1 QTMPKPTRPK
11 GPRRTQ
17 DEGEKRNRALLQG
30 RANKKA
36 AHLKSKGTIATV
48 EQVVAK
54 YKDLSGTDFTSCES
68 FRDFPLSDQTIKG
81 LGEAEFTCPT
91 EIQRDSLAFSL
102 TGVDLVAAA
111 KTGSGKTLALVIPLL
126 ECLWRQ
132 RWSKGDGLGALVISP
147 TRELARQTFD
157 IINEVGKHHGF
168 SCCLLIG
175 QGNDVNFEKR
185 RLHVMNIIVCTPGR
199 LLQHLDENE
208 MFQCDNMQMLV
219 MDEADRILDMGFT
232 KQINAI
238 VESLP
243 RERQTLLFSATQTNN
258 VKQLAR
264 VCTKDPVMVSVHE
277 KSAHATPEELK
288 QCYLVCKEEEKVNLL
303 WSFIQH
309 HKHKKTLVFVSSCG
323 QARFLTEAFCHLRP
337 GTSLMGL
344 WGTMKQNKRIE
355 VCDVFERRQKACLI
369 ATDVAS
375 RGLDFTGVDWVVQMD
390 APATIDDYIHRVGRT
405 ARMNKSGSALLFLSE
420 RQVPTMKKMLTERK
434 IPIQETKHDPTRMT
448 DIKLKMQGVL
458 AAFPELN
465 QFAQKYVVS
474 YLRSVYL
481 MSNKNIFD
489 VDSIDAK
496 ALAESL
502 GLAAIKRI
510 RFLQKRKEG
519 KKLIV
524 SAKKVYEGHEFGEE
538 SDDGEEKDEDE
549 GLFTVKKKDVF
560 NVAEEVKKE
569 QATRAAAEE
578 KAKSARVITKIKEAK
593 SQLKKGIPL
602 NQKISFDE
610 DGAKKEGGIGEGRA
624 KGLDLEK
631 AIEGMAEQDKTD
643 KKEMRERQKAAR
655 KEKKMK
661 EKEKEEKKRKRKM
674 GEDDE
679 MDVRIGGDS
688 DEEGSVDISWLP
700 DPDKKREESSDGEEE
715 EGQEQGEEGGREWE
729 SGGDSEDEEAMEREF
744 GGRRGGRAVCGSSSE
759 DDEPVPPPAKKRATN
774 KKKRED
780 AESAALALLAAKF
793 K

>member
-1 QTMPKPTRPK
+1 
-11 GPRRTQ
+11 PRRSQ

-30 RANKKA
+30 RANKKV
-36 AHLKSKGTIATV
+36 AHLKKKNATATV
-48 EQVVAK
+48 DQIVAK
-54 YKDLSGTDFTSCES
+54 YKDLSATDFSTCES
-68 FRDFPLSDQTIKG
+68 FRDFPLSDQTIKS
-81 LGEAEFTCPT
+81 LEEAEFTCPT
-91 EIQRDSLAFSL
+91 EIQRDSLPFSL

-111 KTGSGKTLALVIPLL
+111 KTGSGKTLALVVPLL

-132 RWSKGDGLGALVISP
+132 KWSKGDGLGALIISP
-147 TRELARQTFD
+147 TRELALQTFQT
-157 IINEVGKHHGF
+157 ISKVGRYHDF

-175 QGNDVNFEKR
+175 GGADVNFEKR

-199 LLQHLDENE
+199 LQQHLDENE
-208 MFQCDNMQMLV
+208 MFNCDNMQMLV
-219 MDEADRILDMGFT
+219 IDEADRILDMGFA

-344 WGTMKQNKRIE
+344 WGTMKQNKRLAVFE
-355 VCDVFERRQKACLI
+355 TFERRQKATLI

-375 RGLDFTGVDWVVQMD
+375 RGLDFSAVDWVVQMD
-390 APATIDDYIHRVGRT
+390 APATVDDYIHRVGRT
-405 ARMNKSGSALLFLSE
+405 ARMNKTGSALLFLSE
-420 RQVPTMKKMLTERK
+420 IQVPTMKKMLAERK
-434 IPIQETKHDPTRMT
+434 IPIQETKHDPTRIT
-448 DIKLKMQGVL
+448 DIKVKMQTVL
-458 AAFPELN
+458 AAFPDLN

-481 MSNKNIFD
+481 MSNKSIFD

-524 SAKKVYEGHEFGEE
+524 KEKNVYEGHEFGEE
-538 SDDGEEKDEDE
+538 SGDDEEDEDE
-549 GLFTVKKKDVF
+549 SREEAEDAGLFTVKKRDVF
-560 NVAEEVKKE
+560 NVEEEIKKE
-569 QATRAAAEE
+569 QATRAAAKAAAEE
-578 KAKSARVITKIKEAK
+578 EARSKRVITKVKEAK

-602 NQKISFDE
+602 NQKIRFDE
-610 DGAKKEGGIGEGRA
+610 EGETEGGEGGGA
-624 KGLDLEK
+624 GSKGLDLQK
-631 AIEGMAEQDKTD
+631 AIERMPEQDKAD
-643 KKEMRERQKAAR
+643 RAEQRAKQKAAR
-655 KEKKMK
+655 KEKKLK
-661 EKEKEEKKRKRKM
+661 EKEKEKKKRKR
-674 GEDDE
+674 GEEDEDE

-688 DEEGSVDISWLP
+688 DEEGSVDLSWLP
-700 DPDKKREESSDGEEE
+700 DPDKKRSSDGEEE
-715 EGQEQGEEGGREWE
+715 EEG
-729 SGGDSEDEEAMEREF
+729 SDEEAMQREWAAAER
-744 GGRRGGRAVCGSSSE
+744 GVVGSSDEE
-759 DDEPVPPPAKKRATN
+759 DDEPAPPPAKKRAKN
-774 KKKRED
+774 KRERED
-780 AESAALALLAAKF
+780 AESAALALLGAKF

>member
-1 QTMPKPTRPK
+1 LVILRFQAMFKRGSKPRKRPL
-11 GPRRTQ
+11 
-17 DEGEKRNRALLQG
+17 DEGEQRNKALLRD

-36 AHLKSKGTIATV
+36 EKLRSKGTNASV
-48 EQVVAK
+48 EDVIAK
-54 YKDLSGTDFTSCES
+54 YPSLSQTNFSDCKS
-68 FRDFPLSDQTIKG
+68 FRDFPLSDQTIRG
-81 LGEAEFTCPT
+81 LEEAEFTCPT
-91 EIQRDSLAFSL
+91 EIQRDSLPFSL

-132 RWSKGDGLGALVISP
+132 KWTRKADGLGALIISP
-147 TRELARQTFD
+147 TRELALQTFNT
-157 IINEVGKHHGF
+157 INKVGKHHDF
-168 SCCLLIG
+168 SCCLLMG
-175 QGNDVNFEKR
+175 GTDVNYELK
-185 RLHVMNIIVCTPGR
+185 RLHLMNIVVCTPGR
-199 LLQHLDENE
+199 LQQHLDENQL
-208 MFQCDNMQMLV
+208 FQCDNMQMLV
-219 MDEADRILDMGFT
+219 IDEADRILDMGFA
-232 KQINAI
+232 KQMNAI
-238 VESLP
+238 VENLP
-243 RERQTLLFSATQTNN
+243 QDRQTLLFSATQTNN

-277 KSAHATPEELK
+277 KAEHATPEDLK

-344 WGTMKQNKRIE
+344 WGTMKQTKRLAVFE
-355 VCDVFERRQKACLI
+355 TFERRQKACMI

-375 RGLDFTGVDWVVQMD
+375 RGLDFAAVDWVVQMD

-405 ARMNKSGSALLFLSE
+405 ARMNKTGSALLFLSE
-420 RQVPTMKKMLTERK
+420 RQVPTMKKMLAERK
-434 IPIQETKHDPTRMT
+434 IPVAETKHDPERIT

-465 QFAQKYVVS
+465 QFGQKYVVS

-519 KKLIV
+519 KKLILKE
-524 SAKKVYEGHEFGEE
+524 KKVYEGHEFGEE
-538 SDDGEEKDEDE
+538 SDDDEEKEEEDEDE
-549 GLFTVKKKDVF
+549 GLFTVKKRDVF
-560 NVAEEVKKE
+560 NVAEQVKQE
-569 QATRAAAEE
+569 QAVAAAAVDL
-578 KAKSARVITKIKEAK
+578 KKSNRVITKLKEAK

-602 NQKISFDE
+602 NNKIRFNE
-610 DGAKKEGGIGEGRA
+610 EGGAAEVEGVAEGRS

-631 AIEGMAEQDKTD
+631 AMERQGEQDKLD
-643 KKEMRERQKAAR
+643 KKEWRERQKKAR
-655 KEKKMK
+655 KEKKLK
-661 EKEKEEKKRKRKM
+661 EKEKKRKKEKK
-674 GEDDE
+674 EDDE
-679 MDVRIGGDS
+679 MDVKIGGDS
-688 DEEGSVDISWLP
+688 DDEGSVDLSWLP
-700 DPDKKREESSDGEEE
+700 DPDRKRDDSGSEGGSGGEEDDDEEMEGWGGPGIAGSSD
-715 EGQEQGEEGGREWE
+715 
-729 SGGDSEDEEAMEREF
+729 
-744 GGRRGGRAVCGSSSE
+744 E
-759 DDEPVPPPAKKRATN
+759 DDDEDTPAPPPAKRARQ
-774 KKKRED
+774 KKARED
-780 AESAALALLAAKF
+780 AESAALALLGAKF